1 MIDNRV
7 GKLYVVIK
15 EGPLVSRHSPS
26 VDVLFRSVAQSAAKQ
41 TLGIIMTGMG
51 DDGANGMKEMFDNGA
66 FTVAQDEE
74 SCVIFGMPAV
84 AIERGGV
91 KKVCP
96 LNCIPKMINSFN
108 RPVDFKEYL

>member
-1 MIDNRV
+1 
-7 GKLYVVIK
+7 
-15 EGPLVSRHSPS
+15 VSRHRPS

-51 DDGANGMKEMFDNGA
+51 DDGANGMKEMFDHGA

-74 SCVIFGMPAV
+74 SCVIFGMPGV

-91 KKVCP
+91 RKICP
-96 LNCIPKMINSFN
+96 LNFIPKMINAFN
-108 RPVDFKEYL
+108 RPVDFKQYL